1 MSGFVVD
8 ASATLPWCFQ
18 DEATPASNALLVR
31 LQSGDAAIVPGHW
44 LTEVGNGLLV
54 ATRRGRLPLADVNL
68 FLMSL
73 GLLLIEIEEISP
85 FRLSDR
91 VLPLAKSEN
100 LTLYDA
106 VYLEL
111 AQRRGL
117 PLATRD
123 AALARAATNVGVV
136 LL

>member
-8 ASATLPWCFQ
+8 ASAALPWCFQ
-18 DEATPASNALLVR
+18 DEATRESNELLVR
-31 LQSGDAAIVPGHW
+31 LQSGEAAVVPGHW
-44 LTEVGNGLLV
+44 LTEVGNGLLM
-54 ATRRGRLPLADVNL
+54 ATRRGRIPLADVEL
-68 FLMSL
+68 FIASL
-73 GLLLIEIEEISP
+73 GLLLVEIEQISP
-85 FRLSDR
+85 FQLRDR
-91 VLPLAKSEN
+91 VLPLANSQN

-106 VYLEL
+106 AYLEL

-123 AALARAATNVGVV
+123 AALGRAATNVGVV

>member
-8 ASATLPWCFQ
+8 ASAALPWCFH
-18 DEATPASNALLVR
+18 DEATPESNDLLVR
-31 LQSGDAAIVPGHW
+31 LRSGEAAVVPGHW
-44 LTEVGNGLLV
+44 LTEVGNGLLM
-54 ATRRGRLPLADVNL
+54 ATRRGRIPLADVDL
-68 FLMSL
+68 FLVSL
-73 GLLLIEIEEISP
+73 GQLLIETEHISIDQL
-85 FRLSDR
+85 RER
-91 VLPLAKSEN
+91 VLPLANSQK

-106 VYLEL
+106 GYLEL

>member
-1 MSGFVVD
+1 MPGFVVD

-18 DEATPASNALLVR
+18 DEATPESDDLLVR
-31 LQSGDAAIVPGHW
+31 LQSGEALIAPGHW
-44 LTEVGNGLLV
+44 LTEVGNGLLM
-54 ATRRGRLPLADVNL
+54 AGRRGRISHGDVDL
-68 FLMSL
+68 FLASL
-73 GLLLIEIEEISP
+73 GQLLVEIEQISP
-85 FRLSDR
+85 LQLRDK
-91 VLPLAKSEN
+91 VLPLANSQN

-123 AALARAATNVGVV
+123 AALVRAATSVGVV